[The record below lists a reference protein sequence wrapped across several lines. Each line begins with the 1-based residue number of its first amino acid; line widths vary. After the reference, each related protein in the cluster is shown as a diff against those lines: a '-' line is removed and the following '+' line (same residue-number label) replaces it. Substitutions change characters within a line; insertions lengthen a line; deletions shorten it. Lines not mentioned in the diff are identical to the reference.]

1 MKRKRKL
8 NHSKRVQSKPFKK
21 ENEMNAKLSK
31 ISFSILA
38 AILLALGLAL
48 APLQTARAA
57 TCSVTSALD
66 DRSAGTL
73 RVLLENATCDTI
85 TFAGDMTIRLAS
97 ELDLTRNVSIDGG
110 TNHVVLSGDANDN
123 GLADTDDVRVFD
135 VWDGVTAS
143 LNHL

>member
-57 TCSVTSALD
+57 TCPVTSALD
-66 DRSAGTL
+66 DLSAGTL
-73 RVLLENATCDTI
+73 RAMLADVTCATI
-85 TFAGDMTIRLAS
+85 TFAGDTTINLAS
-97 ELDLTRNVSIDGG
+97 TLTIDRNMTIDGG
-110 TNHVVLSGDANDN
+110 TN
-123 GLADTDDVRVFD
+123 
-135 VWDGVTAS
+135 
-143 LNHL
+143 